1 MLNQTWKSHVASAA
15 LAAMAFSTGCV
26 ADSDVPPDEVGNTG
40 LELAVDIVGD
50 TDVAGMMFE
59 LQPVSC
65 LDGAAIPGAAPI
77 VIVKDLEDILLPG
90 GIPEFVDAPFDPDS
104 RHVFADAFLV
114 VEAGCYDVVTTPID
128 AEGAPSADC
137 RPASARRVEV
147 VESRTTEVFLINQCD
162 ATDPG
167 AIDIGTGLNHAP
179 ELISLEFAESKFGLR
194 CDQQTICATVLD
206 VDGDPLDF
214 AWNLLGDLLF
224 EGPSVVSET
233 ANEDGS
239 ITQCVEI
246 TPLEA
251 GRYEVL
257 LQVFDLIT
265 VAGALVRVEDY
276 LAAAGNPAESHAELT
291 FPFYA
296 ADQGPDLCRGVN
308 VGYYDM
314 SFSQGNPN
322 QVAPILTAGGV
333 AVDVL
338 ALSAEELAGLDV
350 LFVQN
355 PSNFDFGF
363 EYLGQ
368 LGAIEQ
374 AVAAGLV
381 LVIHDRFVTTAETIL
396 PGGGSFEILREEF
409 GDAANIDILDNT
421 TLVTNGPGGVLDNGS
436 LDGGNLSSHGF
447 AVSGSLPGDSAQ
459 ILSRA
464 NRSEIVTMCYGFG
477 AGAVVYSTIPLDFY
491 LDGIGPQPVS
501 DNLRLMYAPNVVA
514 YGLAG
519 ACAN

>member
-1 MLNQTWKSHVASAA
+1 MLNQTWKSYVASAA
-15 LAAMAFSTGCV
+15 LAAAFSTGCNPGP
-26 ADSDVPPDEVGNTG
+26 DVPPDEVGSTG

-50 TDVAGMMFE
+50 TDVAGMRFD

-65 LDGAAIPGAAPI
+65 ADGAPIAGAPPI

-90 GIPEFVDAPFDPDS
+90 GIPEFVNAPFDPDS
-104 RHVFADAFLV
+104 QHVFADAFLV
-114 VEAGCYDVVTTPID
+114 VEAGCYDVTTTPID

-147 VESRTTEVFLINQCD
+147 VESRTTELFLINQCD

-179 ELISLEFAESKFGLR
+179 ELISLVFEESKFGLR
-194 CDQQTICATVLD
+194 CDEQVICATVLD
-206 VDGDPLDF
+206 VDGDPLEL
-214 AWNLLGDLLF
+214 AWNLLVDLPY
-224 EGPSVVSET
+224 EGPRLVSET
-233 ANEDGS
+233 ENEDGS

-265 VAGALVRVEDY
+265 VEGALVRVEDY

-314 SFSQGNPN
+314 SFLEGNPS

-333 AVDVL
+333 AVNVFD
-338 ALSAEELAGLDV
+338 LSAEELAGLDV

-355 PSNFDFGF
+355 PSNFDFSF
-363 EYLGQ
+363 EYLSQ
-368 LGAIEQ
+368 LGPIEE
-374 AVAAGLV
+374 AVASGLV
-381 LVIHDRFVTTAETIL
+381 LVIHDRFVSTAETIL
-396 PGGGSFEILREEF
+396 PGGDSFEILRDEF
-409 GDAANIDILDNT
+409 GDSANIDILDAS
-421 TLVTNGPGGVLDNGS
+421 TLVTSGPGGVLDNGS

-447 AVSGSLPGDSAQ
+447 AVAGSLPGDSVQ

-464 NRSEIVTMCYGFG
+464 NPSEIVTMCYGFG

-491 LDGIGPQPVS
+491 LEGIGPQPVS
-501 DNLRLMYAPNVVA
+501 DNLRLIYAPNVVA

>member
-1 MLNQTWKSHVASAA
+1 MLNLTWKSYVASAA
-15 LAAMAFSTGCV
+15 LAAVCTTGCN
-26 ADSDVPPDEVGNTG
+26 AGDGGGPDEVGSTG

-50 TDVAGMMFE
+50 TDVAGMRFE

-65 LDGAAIPGAAPI
+65 ADGSPIPGADPI

-90 GIPEFVDAPFDPDS
+90 GIPEFVNAPFDPDS
-104 RHVFADAFLV
+104 QHVFADAFLV
-114 VEAGCYDVVTTPID
+114 VDAGCYDVTTTPID
-128 AEGAPSADC
+128 AEGAPSQDC

-147 VESRTTEVFLINQCD
+147 VESRTTELFLINQCD

-179 ELISLEFAESKFGLR
+179 ELIALEFEESKFGLR
-194 CDQQTICATVLD
+194 CDEQVICATVLD

-214 AWNLLGDLLF
+214 AWDLLVDLPF
-224 EGPSVVSET
+224 VGPNVLSEVEN
-233 ANEDGS
+233 ADGS

-246 TPLEA
+246 TPLAA

-257 LQVFDLIT
+257 LRVFDLIT
-265 VAGALVRVEDY
+265 VEGALVRVEDY

-296 ADQGPDLCRGVN
+296 ADQGPDLCRGGN
-308 VGYYDM
+308 VGFYDM
-314 SFSQGNPN
+314 SFQEGNPN
-322 QVAPILTAGGV
+322 QVPSILTAGGA
-333 AVDVL
+333 AVNVFE
-338 ALSAEELAGLDV
+338 LSAEELAGLDV
-350 LFVQN
+350 LYVQN
-355 PSNFDFGF
+355 PSNGDFGF
-363 EYLGQ
+363 EYLSQ
-368 LGAIEQ
+368 LGAIEE

-396 PGGGSFEILREEF
+396 PGGDGFEILREEF
-409 GDAANIDILDNT
+409 GDTANIDILDNT
-421 TLVTNGPGGVLDNGS
+421 TLITSGPGGALNDAS
-436 LDGGNLSSHGF
+436 LDGGTLSSHGF
-447 AVSGSLPGDSAQ
+447 AVAGSLPGDSVQ
-459 ILSRA
+459 ILSRT

-491 LDGIGPQPVS
+491 LDGFGPQPVS
-501 DNLRLMYAPNVVA
+501 DTFRLVYAPNVVA